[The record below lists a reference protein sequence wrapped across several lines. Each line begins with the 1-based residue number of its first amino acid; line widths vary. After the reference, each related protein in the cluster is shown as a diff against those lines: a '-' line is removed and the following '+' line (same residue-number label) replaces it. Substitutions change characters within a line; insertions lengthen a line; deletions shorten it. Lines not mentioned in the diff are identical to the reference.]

1 MQVVLMAGGSGT
13 RLRPLTCDLPKPMV
27 TIINIPIIGHI
38 VNLLKSHNLTEL
50 TVTLYY
56 LPDIIQNYLKD
67 GSDFGVDINYAI
79 EKEIPLGT
87 AGCVKNIQ
95 DWLKDTFLVISSD
108 SLTDFDLQKAI
119 EFHHDSHSVATIIL
133 KRVPNPLEY
142 GIVIT
147 EEDGKILR
155 FLEKPGPGEVFSD
168 TINTGIYI
176 LDPMVLNLLPSG
188 VEKDFSKD
196 LFPELLRKKFPM
208 YGYIAEGYW
217 CDIGDLKTYKQA
229 HSDALNRKIK
239 LEIPY
244 EEKHERIWIGEGSV
258 VESSVLEAPL
268 IIGNNCYIGAGVRIK
283 KNTVLGDNVV
293 VCEKASLKQPIIG
306 NNVYIDQKVS
316 LIGCIIGKNV
326 TIRREAQVLEG
337 AVIGDEC
344 FIGEKTTI
352 KPNVRVWPNKN
363 IEAGEIIT
371 ESVIWGSGLKS
382 SLFGELGVSGLIN
395 VDITPEIAVKFGAA
409 YGATIGIG
417 KSVAVSRD
425 QTPAARFLS
434 RAFISGVLS
443 VGVNVAN
450 LEETAIPIARYQIP
464 HLGVEGGIHIRLDPD
479 DHEKISIEF
488 IDTSGL
494 NISPSV
500 EKKIESTFIK
510 EDFRRARIDELGEL
524 SFPARIKEK
533 YNEGFL
539 RQFHPF
545 CTLKPLKIVVDYAYR
560 IGTVILPTLLGKL
573 GIETVVL
580 NAYLSLNQSK
590 ISRQQLT
597 AQLSEVVIAL
607 KADFGVLLDANG
619 ERFMLIDDKGNII
632 KNDRMLAFMI
642 KLIMEDNPESGGI
655 AVPVMAS
662 KIVENIAQKYNS
674 TTIRTKSTSRAL
686 MEATAKHKV
695 SIAGYNGKFIFPSF
709 HNGFDS
715 MFSTAKIATL
725 IGKKGVKISDIVA
738 EIPESHVEH
747 ELIPCFAGQK
757 GKIMRILVQDNRK
770 ENIDLLDGLKIFS
783 HDGWVL
789 ILPDSSKSAIHIY
802 AEGESKE
809 ITENILKTY
818 KFKVTEII
826 NKRPE

>member
-13 RLRPLTCDLPKPMV
+13 RLRPLTCDLPKPMIPIV
-27 TIINIPIIGHI
+27 NRPIIGHI
-38 VNLLKSHNLTEL
+38 VNLLKSHNLTDI
-50 TVTLYY
+50 TVTLYF
-56 LPDIIQNYLKD
+56 LPDVIQNYLKD
-67 GSDFGVDINYAI
+67 GSEFDVDINYAI

-95 DWLKDTFLVISSD
+95 DWLTGPFLVISGD
-108 SLTDFDLQKAI
+108 ALTDFDLQKAI
-119 EFHHDSHSVATIIL
+119 QFHHDKRSVATIIL
-133 KRVPNPLEY
+133 TRVANPLEY

-176 LDPMVLNLLPSG
+176 LDPMVLELLPAG

-217 CDIGDLKTYKQA
+217 CDIGDLKTYRQS
-229 HSDALNRKIK
+229 HYDVLTGKIQ
-239 LEIPY
+239 LELPY
-244 EEKHERIWIGEGSV
+244 EQKHEKIWIGEGSV
-258 VESSVLEAPL
+258 VESSVLEDPL
-268 IIGNNCYIGAGVRIK
+268 IIGNNCYIGPGVRLK

-293 VCEKASLKQPIIG
+293 VCEKSSLKQPIIG

-316 LIGCIIGKNV
+316 LIGCTIGKNV
-326 TIRREAQVLEG
+326 TIRREAQILEG

-352 KPNVRVWPNKN
+352 KPNVRIWPNKN

-409 YGATIGIG
+409 YGATVRIG
-417 KSVAVSRD
+417 KSVSMSRD

-443 VGVNVAN
+443 VGVNVSN
-450 LEETAIPIARYQIP
+450 LEDTAIPVARYQIP
-464 HLGVEGGIHIRLDPD
+464 YLGVEGGVHIRIDPD
-479 DHEKISIEF
+479 NHEKISIEF

-494 NISPSV
+494 NIAPSV

-510 EDFRRARIDELGEL
+510 EDFRRALIDELGEL
-524 SFPARIKEK
+524 SYPARIKEK

-539 RQFHPF
+539 KQFQPISL
-545 CTLKPLKIVVDYAYR
+545 LKPLKIVVDYAYR
-560 IGTVILPTLLGKL
+560 IGSVILPGLLGKL
-573 GIETVVL
+573 GIEADVL
-580 NAYLSLNQSK
+580 NAHLSSGQTK
-590 ISRQQLT
+590 ISHQKLMT
-597 AQLSEVVIAL
+597 QLSEVVVAL

-619 ERFMLIDDKGNII
+619 ERFTLVDDTGYII
-632 KNDRMLAFMI
+632 KDERLLAVMA
-642 KLIMEDNPESGGI
+642 KLILEDTPDGGI
-655 AVPVMAS
+655 AVPVMAGR
-662 KIVENIAQKYNS
+662 IVENIAHTYNS

-686 MEATAKHKV
+686 METAAKHKV
-695 SIAGYNGKFIFPSF
+695 SIAGYNGKFIYPSF

-715 MFSTAKIATL
+715 MFSTAKIAS
-725 IGKKGVKISDIVA
+725 IIAKKGLKISDIVA
-738 EIPESHVEH
+738 GIPESYIEH
-747 ELIPCFAGQK
+747 EIIPCLTGQK
-757 GKIMRILVQDNRK
+757 GTIMRTLVEENRK
-770 ENIDLLDGLKIFS
+770 ENIDLLDGLKIFFP
-783 HDGWVL
+783 DGWAL
-789 ILPDSSKSAIHIY
+789 ILPDSSKAAIHIY
-802 AEGESKE
+802 AEGESEE
-809 ITENILKTY
+809 ITQNIMKNY
-818 KFKVTEII
+818 KFKVSEII
-826 NKRPE
+826 NKRPA